1 MINRL
6 NFDVLPTTGMYM
18 HNGKVIQITSVYFAN
33 ETVDC
38 FIVERDGS
46 TKNHSNLTLQ
56 ELKNIIEPFSDEPV
70 KHKQFEK
77 IVTLLRDGLN
87 VYLYGA
93 AGTGKNVLCQQIAD
107 ELGLKFYCASSVK
120 DSFEV
125 LGFADANG
133 RLVETEFYR
142 AFTKGGLFMFDEMD
156 NSSPSALT
164 IVNSALANRYITFPV
179 IGRVDAHPD
188 FKIVGAGNTNGKGA
202 NELYNEREQL
212 GAATLNRFEFVK
224 IGYDRRIEMQIT
236 KGDNEFVDFVHDI
249 RKSSKLTGYPFVVS
263 YRNISSIMKL
273 KSKFSMK
280 DCFQMCLLKGMS
292 KDEMG
297 VLHRGLQ
304 NKRNRFAEL
313 LDDMYNEWDD
323 DEDDD

>member
-1 MINRL
+1 MKKL
-6 NFDVLPTTGMYM
+6 DFSNFTPVIGELYTYSDKML
-18 HNGKVIQITSVYFAN
+18 KVTSVCDDTFSVMIADTSGAIYN
-33 ETVDC
+33 YTD
-38 FIVERDGS
+38 ITLKGLKER
-46 TKNHSNLTLQ
+46 L
-56 ELKNIIEPFSDEPV
+56 EPSFDEPI
-70 KHKQFEK
+70 KHKQFDK
-77 IVTLLRDGLN
+77 IVTMLRDGLN

-120 DSFEV
+120 DPFEM

-142 AFTKGGLFMFDEMD
+142 AFTQGGLFMFDEMD

-164 IVNSALANRYITFPV
+164 IANSALANRYITFPV

-188 FKIVGAGNTNGKGA
+188 FKIIGAGNTNGKGA
-202 NELYNEREQL
+202 DELYNEREQL

-224 IGYDRRIEMQIT
+224 IGYDRRIEMQIA
-236 KGDNEFVDFVHDI
+236 KGDSELVDFVHDL
-249 RKSSKLTGYPFVVS
+249 RKASKRTGYPFVVS

-273 KSKFSMK
+273 KSKFTMK

-313 LDDMYNEWDD
+313 LDSMYSEWDE

>member
-1 MINRL
+1 MFEKM
-6 NFDVLPTTGMYM
+6 NFEQPTVGVFTFEDWLIRVT
-18 HNGKVIQITSVYFAN
+18 NVYAVTNTF
-33 ETVDC
+33 DC
-38 FIVERDGS
+38 IVVRDGQS
-46 TKNHSNLTLQ
+46 ETLQ
-56 ELKNIIEPFSDEPV
+56 NIHIEDLRKKVYPSFDEPV
-70 KHKQFEK
+70 KHKQFYK
-77 IVTLLRDGLN
+77 IVTMLRDGLN

-107 ELGLKFYCASSVK
+107 ELGLKFYCASSIK
-120 DSFEV
+120 DPFEL

-142 AFTKGGLFMFDEMD
+142 AFTQGGLFMFDEMD

-164 IVNSALANRYITFPV
+164 IANSALANRYITFPV

-188 FKIVGAGNTNGKGA
+188 FKIIGAGNTNGKGA
-202 NELYNEREQL
+202 DELYNEREQL

-224 IGYDRRIEMQIT
+224 IGYDRRIEMQIA
-236 KGDNEFVDFVHDI
+236 KGDSEFIDFVHDL
-249 RKSSKLTGYPFVVS
+249 RKSSKRTGYPLVVS
-263 YRNISSIMKL
+263 YRNIGSIMKL

-297 VLHRGLQ
+297 TLHRGLQ
-304 NKRNRFAEL
+304 NKRNRFAEI
-313 LDDMYNEWDD
+313 LDDMYSEWD